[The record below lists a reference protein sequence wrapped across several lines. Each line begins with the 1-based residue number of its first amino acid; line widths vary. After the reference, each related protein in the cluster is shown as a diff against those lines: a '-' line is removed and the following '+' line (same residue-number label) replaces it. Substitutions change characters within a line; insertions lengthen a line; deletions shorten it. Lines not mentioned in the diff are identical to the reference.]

1 MSDNRA
7 DLVDFK
13 VTIKIL
19 TLAAPRGIGV
29 TLNPKGGPKK
39 PYIRNH
45 VYDSFQGLFYFFY
58 LVNYNMKKMLR
69 KLGLYLL

>member
-1 MSDNRA
+1 M
-7 DLVDFK
+7 LVFLL
-13 VTIKIL
+13 TILHFIL

-45 VYDSFQGLFYFFY
+45 VYDSFQALVYFFY
-58 LVNYNMKKMLR
+58 LVNYNREKMPQ